1 LMAEESN
8 HTGQHEHS
16 DVSVRGIV
24 WSLIILAGCGIVLH
38 FTMQGLWWLFGE
50 TVAPKD
56 PVSAWSGPRE
66 LPPSPRLQITPRAD
80 LEVYLKRE
88 RERLNSYGVDGE
100 TGAVHIPIERA
111 MELVVQ
117 RGLPSRKTTPP
128 SAPGPPPH
136 DATGGAPVGAGRS
149 AASPQG
155 SQSHVP

>member
-1 LMAEESN
+1 MAEEAN

-24 WSLIILAGCGIVLH
+24 WSLIILAACGIVLH

-66 LPPSPRLQITPRAD
+66 LPPSPRLQVTPRAD
-80 LEVYLKRE
+80 LEGYLKKE
-88 RERLNSYGVDGE
+88 QERLNSYGVNSE

-111 MELVVQ
+111 MELMVE

-128 SAPGPPPH
+128 AVTGPPPH
-136 DATGGAPVGAGRS
+136 DASGGAPVA
-149 AASPQG
+149 PVKG